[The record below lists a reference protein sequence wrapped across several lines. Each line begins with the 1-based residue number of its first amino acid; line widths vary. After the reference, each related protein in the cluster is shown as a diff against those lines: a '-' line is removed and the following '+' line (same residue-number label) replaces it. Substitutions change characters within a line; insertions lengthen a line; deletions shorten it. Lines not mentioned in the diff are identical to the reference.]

1 VAEVEY
7 AMRKKGAER
16 FAFPTFVN
24 SGHRSHCLH
33 GWAEKCEEFCKKHHA
48 CSLEI
53 TKHAVSTN
61 WRE

>member
-1 VAEVEY
+1 MV
-7 AMRKKGAER
+7 RKLKRENKVLYMCEECGLIYEE
-16 FAFPTFVN
+16 
-24 SGHRSHCLH
+24 G